1 MICCLNPNCQQP
13 LNPENETFCT
23 SCGTKLV
30 PLLRGHYRPMR
41 PLGQGGFARTYLA
54 VDEDRLKTPCVI
66 KQFSPQIQG
75 TNSLDKAIRLFNQ
88 EAVRLHELGEH
99 PQIPTLLAYF
109 EQDKYLYLVQQFI
122 EGQTLFQELHRQGI
136 FSEQKIRQVLGD
148 ILPVLKF
155 IHERQ
160 IVHRDI
166 TPANIIRRQIDGRL
180 VLIDFGIAKQLRDT
194 TQIQPGT
201 RIGTEGYAP
210 LEQLRSGQVYP
221 ASDIYSLGATCI
233 HLLTGI
239 KPEELYNPLQG
250 RWIWRDYLVK
260 KGINVSDRLTQILEK
275 MLKDLVSD
283 RYQSADE
290 ILNDISGQPLAPPTP
305 VRTPPKPATVPASPI
320 SQPPRSRLP
329 LPKAPLSDPPAS
341 KTPVT
346 NPPISRPPISR
357 PPLSRAINPQPKSGT
372 WGCINTLSGHSSWV
386 TSVTI
391 SPNGQTVASGSLD
404 DKIKVWNLQT
414 GELLQTLSGHSKAVN
429 TVAISPN
436 GQILVSGGDDRTIKI
451 WNLLTGSQLRTLTD
465 HGRDVSSVAISADG
479 LTLASG
485 SKDRTIKLWKL
496 SNGTLRGTLLS
507 PAGMIKS
514 VAISPDG
521 LFLASGGL
529 DNQIKLWAMDS
540 GKLLRTLSGHFNL
553 VNSVAISPD
562 GKIIASGSKDK
573 TIKLWDASTGELIRT
588 LSDHTE
594 SVNSIVIT
602 GDGKM
607 LVSGSSD
614 KTIKLWNI
622 SNGEL
627 LYTLTGHTNQ
637 INSVAISPDGQ
648 IIVSGSCDNTLK
660 IWEK

>member
-13 LNPENETFCT
+13 LNPENEPFCK
-23 SCGTKLV
+23 SCGAKLV
-30 PLLRGHYRPMR
+30 PLLRGHYRPIR

-122 EGQTLFQELHRQGI
+122 EGQTLFQELHRQGS
-136 FSEQKIRQVLGD
+136 FSEAKIRQVLGD

-250 RWIWRDYLVK
+250 RWIWQEFLLK
-260 KGINVSDRLTQILEK
+260 KGINISDRLMQILDK
-275 MLKDLVSD
+275 MLKDMVSD

-290 ILNDISGQPLAPPTP
+290 ILREIGGQLLAPPSPAKTP
-305 VRTPPKPATVPASPI
+305 LKPATVPPSPV

-329 LPKAPLSDPPAS
+329 LPKVPLSDPPAS
-341 KTPVT
+341 KQ
-346 NPPISRPPISR
+346 ISQPPISR
-357 PPLSRAINPQPKSGT
+357 PPLSRPPLTRAISGPKTGS

-386 TSVTI
+386 TSVAI
-391 SPNGQTVASGSLD
+391 SPNGQTIVSGSLD
-404 DKIKVWNLQT
+404 DKIKIWHLQT
-414 GELLQTLSGHSKAVN
+414 GEQAQTLSGHSKAIN
-429 TVAISPN
+429 TLAISPN

-451 WNLLTGSQLRTLTD
+451 WNLLTGNQLRTLTD
-465 HGRDVSSVAISADG
+465 HGRDVSSLAISADG

-496 SNGTLRGTLLS
+496 TNGTLRGTLLS

-521 LFLASGGL
+521 KFLASGGL
-529 DNQIKLWAMDS
+529 DNQIKLWTMDS

-573 TIKLWDASTGELIRT
+573 TIKLWDANTGELIRT

-594 SVNSIVIT
+594 SVNSIAISP
-602 GDGKM
+602 DGKM
-607 LVSGSSD
+607 VVSGSSD

-622 SNGEL
+622 STGEL
-627 LYTLTGHTNQ
+627 LYTLCGHTNQ
-637 INSVAISPDGQ
+637 ISSVAISPDGQ
-648 IIVSGSCDNTLK
+648 NIVSGSFDNTIK

>member
-13 LNPENETFCT
+13 LNPENETFCK
-23 SCGTKLV
+23 SCGAKLV
-30 PLLRGHYRPMR
+30 PLLRGHYRPIR

-122 EGQTLFQELHRQGI
+122 EGQTLFQELHRQGT
-136 FSEQKIRQVLGD
+136 FNEAKIRQVLGD

-180 VLIDFGIAKQLRDT
+180 VLIDFGIAKQLKDT

-233 HLLTGI
+233 HLITGI

-250 RWIWRDYLVK
+250 RWIWRDYLLK
-260 KGINVSDRLTQILEK
+260 KGINVSDRLGQILDK
-275 MLKDLVSD
+275 MLKDMVSD
-283 RYQSADE
+283 RYQSAEE
-290 ILNDISGQPLAPPTP
+290 ILREIGGQSLAPPTP
-305 VRTPPKPATVPASPI
+305 SKTPPKPATVPASPT

-329 LPKAPLSDPPAS
+329 LPKAPLLEPPPAS
-341 KTPVT
+341 KQ
-346 NPPISRPPISR
+346 PISQPPVSR
-357 PPLSRAINPQPKSGT
+357 PPLSRPPLTRAVSNTKTGS
-372 WGCINTLSGHSSWV
+372 WGCVLTLSGHSSWV
-386 TSVTI
+386 TSVAI

-451 WNLLTGSQLRTLTD
+451 WNFLTGSQLRSLTD
-465 HGRDVSSVAISADG
+465 HGRDVSAVAISADG

-496 SNGTLRGTLLS
+496 TNGTLRGTLLS

-521 LFLASGGL
+521 QFLASGGL
-529 DNQIKLWAMDS
+529 DNQIKLWAMDN

-562 GKIIASGSKDK
+562 GKIVASGSKDK

-594 SVNSIVIT
+594 SVNSIVISP
-602 GDGKM
+602 DGKM

-622 SNGEL
+622 SSGEL
-627 LYTLTGHTNQ
+627 LYTLSGHTNQ
-637 INSVAISPDGQ
+637 ISSVAISPDGQ
-648 IIVSGSCDNTLK
+648 TIVSGSCDNTLK

>member
-13 LNPENETFCT
+13 LNPENEPFCK
-23 SCGTKLV
+23 SCGAKLV
-30 PLLRGHYRPMR
+30 PLLRGHYRPVR

-75 TNSLDKAIRLFNQ
+75 TNSLDKAIQLFNQ

-122 EGQTLFQELHRQGI
+122 EGQTLFQELHRQGT
-136 FSEQKIRQVLGD
+136 FSEPKIRQVLGD

-221 ASDIYSLGATCI
+221 ASDVYSLGATCI

-250 RWIWRDYLVK
+250 RWIWHEFLLK
-260 KGINVSDRLTQILEK
+260 KGINVSDRLTQILDK

-290 ILNDISGQPLAPPTP
+290 ILREIGGQPLAPPTP
-305 VRTPPKPATVPASPI
+305 ARTQPKPATVPPSPI
-320 SQPPRSRLP
+320 SKPPRSRLP
-329 LPKAPLSDPPAS
+329 LPKVPLSDPPVS
-341 KTPVT
+341 KQS
-346 NPPISRPPISR
+346 ISQPPISR
-357 PPLSRAINPQPKSGT
+357 PPLTKAGSGSKTGT

-386 TSVTI
+386 TAVAI
-391 SPNGQTVASGSLD
+391 SPNGQTIVSGSLD
-404 DKIKVWNLQT
+404 DKIKIWHLQT
-414 GELLQTLSGHSKAVN
+414 GELTQTLSGHSKAIN
-429 TVAISPN
+429 TLAISPN
-436 GQILVSGGDDRTIKI
+436 GQLLVSGGDDRTIKI
-451 WNLLTGSQLRTLTD
+451 WNLLTGSPLRTLTD

-496 SNGTLRGTLLS
+496 TNGTLRGTLLS

-521 LFLASGGL
+521 KFLASGGL

-573 TIKLWDASTGELIRT
+573 TIKLWDANTGELIRT

-594 SVNSIVIT
+594 SVNSIAISP
-602 GDGKM
+602 DGKM
-607 LVSGSSD
+607 VVSGSSD

-622 SNGEL
+622 STGEL

-637 INSVAISPDGQ
+637 ISSVTISLDGQ
-648 IIVSGSCDNTLK
+648 NIVSGSFDNTIK